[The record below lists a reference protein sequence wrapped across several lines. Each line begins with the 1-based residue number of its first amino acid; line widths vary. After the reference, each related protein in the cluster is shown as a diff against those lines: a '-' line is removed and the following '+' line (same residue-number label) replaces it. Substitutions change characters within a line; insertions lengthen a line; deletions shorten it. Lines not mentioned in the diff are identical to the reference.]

1 MSERLTE
8 TAHGNAPLHSAYKPD
23 ARASDLWVT
32 DSDDELIGETVTIN
46 RPLNEIAALL
56 GNMAALQPVFGADPP
71 FVFEGFGED
80 ALVWRTD
87 VDGLVL
93 SGRVVLCE
101 APAGRGT
108 ELSLQVATESRS
120 AIGKLVDRL
129 KGNDPRVRYH
139 RVLRR
144 LKQLAETG
152 EITTTEPG
160 RAAPRS

>member
-1 MSERLTE
+1 M
-8 TAHGNAPLHSAYKPD
+8 
-23 ARASDLWVT
+23 
-32 DSDDELIGETVTIN
+32 TIN
-46 RPLNEIAALL
+46 RPVSEVAALL
-56 GNMAALQPVFGADPP
+56 GNPAALQPVFGADPP
-71 FVFEGFGED
+71 FRFEAFGED

-93 SGRVVLCE
+93 SGRVVLRD

-120 AIGKLVDRL
+120 ALGKLVDRV
-129 KGNDPRVRYH
+129 KGNDPRLRYH
-139 RVLRR
+139 RTLRR

-160 RAAPRS
+160 RAAPRA